1 MKIIVNLVRENKRL
15 EVELPE
21 KATVRDLLKKIG
33 YRVQGSVVV
42 KDDVPL
48 IEDERLKD
56 GDEVKVFLAA
66 SGG

>member
-1 MKIIVNLVRENKRL
+1 MKIIVNLIRENKRL

-42 KDDVPL
+42 RGDDPL
-48 IEDERLKD
+48 IEDERLND

>member
-1 MKIIVNLVRENKRL
+1 MKVIVDLVRENKRL
-15 EVELPE
+15 EVELPD

-42 KDDVPL
+42 KDDMPL
-48 IEDERLKD
+48 IEDERLHD